1 MRRPVAAVLLMVT
14 ALLGAACTR
23 ETRAITANPAQ
34 IAQAPEQ
41 DQSPPRGISVS
52 GQGEVM
58 GTPDVLTVDLGVSVL
73 RDTASQA
80 IAEAAGL
87 AEEVVAALTAAGVA
101 GEDIQTRNYS
111 IFPEYEYSGDTPR
124 LVGYRVQNV
133 LAAKLRELERAG
145 QTIDAATAAAGEDV
159 VVHGVRFDI
168 EDNQALLEAAR
179 TAAWEDA
186 RARAEQLA
194 GLAGVDLGEPVS
206 INESFSSTPPPIF
219 FEGARAAEEFAA
231 DTAIEPGRQGVTV
244 TISVVFASGP

>member
-1 MRRPVAAVLLMVT
+1 MRRPVAALLMVT
-14 ALLGAACTR
+14 ALVGAACTR
-23 ETRAITANPAQ
+23 ETQAGAADPAQ

-87 AEEVVAALTAAGVA
+87 AEEVVAVLTAAGVA
-101 GEDIQTRNYS
+101 REDIQTRNYS
-111 IFPEYEYSGDTPR
+111 IFPEYEYSADTPR

-133 LAAKLRELERAG
+133 LAAKLRELNRAG
-145 QTIDAATAAAGEDV
+145 QTIDEAAAAAGEDV
-159 VVHGVRFDI
+159 VVHGISFDI
-168 EDNQALLEAAR
+168 EDNQNLLEAAR

-194 GLAGVDLGEPVS
+194 ALAGVSLGEAVS
-206 INESFSSTPPPIF
+206 IDESFSSTPPPIF
-219 FEGARAAEEFAA
+219 FEGARATEEFAA
-231 DTAIEPGRQGVTV
+231 ASPIESGRQAVTV
-244 TISVVFASGP
+244 TISVVFATGP